1 MLTVEAAL
9 ARVLGAARPVIREEV
24 ALEVAFGRV
33 LAEDLHAPTPLP
45 PWDNSAMDGYA
56 VVSAGLGEDAVLTVI
71 ETIPAGRVG
80 TRRVLP
86 GTTARIMTGAPIP
99 EGADAVIIRED
110 SEPVPGEG
118 PERVRLRGGA
128 SVGMNLRRAG
138 SELAVGD
145 LVLPA
150 GRTLSPSAVGLA
162 ASLGWTT
169 LPVAARPRVALL
181 STGDELVEPGMPRGP
196 GQIWSSNAL
205 SLAGLV
211 LEAGGL
217 PLDCGLVP
225 DTLEG
230 TRAAF
235 QRALGCDL
243 ILSTGGVSVGDYDVV
258 KAALA
263 AEGADLDFWKVRIKP
278 GKPLAFGHIAGRP
291 VFGLPGNPVSCVVNF
306 LQFVRPVIRRSLGDP
321 RPFLPVLDATLAV
334 GLRRQPGREE
344 LLRVGLAWEGG
355 RLIARPAQRQGSGQ
369 LSGVAEGQGFA
380 LIAGDRTELSAGETL
395 AVQVFDPSFGAAAEP
410 GYRWS

>member
-24 ALEVAFGRV
+24 PLEVAFGRV
-33 LAEDLHAPTPLP
+33 LAEDLRAPTPLP
-45 PWDNSAMDGYA
+45 PWDDSAMDGYA
-56 VVSAGLGEDAVLTVI
+56 VASEGLGEEATLTVI

-80 TRRVLP
+80 SRRVVH
-86 GTTARIMTGAPIP
+86 GTTARIMTGAPMP
-99 EGADAVIIRED
+99 EGADAVVIRED
-110 SEPVPGEG
+110 SAPVPGEG
-118 PERVRLRGGA
+118 PEQVRLMGGA
-128 SVGMNLRRAG
+128 HPGMNVRRAG

-145 LVLPA
+145 RVLRA
-150 GRTLSPSAVGLA
+150 GQTLSPPAVGLA

-181 STGDELVEPGMPRGP
+181 STGDELVAPGMPRGP

-235 QRALGCDL
+235 QRALGCDI

-263 AEGADLDFWKVRIKP
+263 AEGAELDFWKVRMKP
-278 GKPLAFGHIAGRP
+278 GKPLAYGHIAGRP

-321 RPFLPVLDATLAV
+321 RPFLPVLDATLRDAV
-334 GLRRQPGREE
+334 RRAPGREE
-344 LLRVGLAWEGG
+344 LLRVSLAWEGG
-355 RLIARPAQRQGSGQ
+355 RLIATPGRRQGSGQ
-369 LSGVAEGQGFA
+369 LSGVAEGHGFA
-380 LIAGDRTELSAGETL
+380 LIAGDRAELSAGETV
-395 AVQVFDPSFGAAAEP
+395 AVQVFDPSFAASEEP
-410 GYRWS
+410 GYRW